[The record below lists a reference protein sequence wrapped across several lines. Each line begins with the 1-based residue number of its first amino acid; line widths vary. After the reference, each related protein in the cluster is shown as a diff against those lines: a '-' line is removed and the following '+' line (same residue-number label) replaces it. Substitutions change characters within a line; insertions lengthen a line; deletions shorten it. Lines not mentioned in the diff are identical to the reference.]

1 MCSVAP
7 MPEQL
12 LRRDFP
18 GADIDPLAITSDL
31 PERAQVVVVGA
42 GIVGASIAYHLATL
56 GRDVLVLERHGIAS
70 GTSWH
75 AAGLVVKGRSGH
87 VLTELASYGVDL
99 YRRLGVE
106 TGVDVNLAQPGS
118 LTLAR
123 TQGRMDELRYFSMV
137 CRHHGVPA
145 ELISPARVAELW
157 PLASADGLVGA
168 LHQPLD
174 GHINPGLAAYAF
186 AKGAT
191 AHGAAYRQAVSV
203 SGVET
208 RAGRVSAVL
217 TDRGR
222 VECEHAVLAC
232 GLWTRDLAATVGAH
246 VPLWPAAHVHVQS
259 GPIAGAVPSLPVLRD
274 LDASFYARHLDGRL
288 LIGAFEPDGQ
298 PLDPASL
305 PDEFAYGR
313 FEPDWDHFAPVRALA
328 EERIPALRT
337 TEWGEFLNA
346 PESFT
351 PDANFCIG
359 ETNEVVALFV
369 AAGFNSQGIIF
380 AAGAGKVVAEWIVAG
395 TPQIDVA
402 GLDVRRFAMQQSN
415 RHYLHG
421 RVKEGLGRL
430 YALHWPFLQPHTAR
444 GIRRTPLHMRTEA
457 LNACYG
463 ELNGWERPN
472 WYAPPGVTPEYGY
485 SFGRQNWF
493 EYAAAEHHA
502 VRSGVGV
509 IDLSTFAK
517 FEVAGPDALAVL
529 QWICTK
535 DLDVAVG
542 RAVYTLMLDESGN
555 IDLDGT
561 VTRLGPERFML
572 VTPTNTHAQAEHLL
586 RPLAVGRAA
595 AVFDATSALATI
607 AVAGPRSREL
617 LQRISRTDLSNEA
630 LAWSHGML
638 IEVAD
643 GYAYC
648 LRVSFT
654 GELGYELY
662 PSADL
667 ALNVFDSVLEAGA
680 DLGLKPFGYHALDSL
695 RAEKGYRHV
704 GHDIGNLDDPY
715 EAALGYTVSM
725 HKSDGFRGRAALIAK
740 YGDSKPRPARR
751 QVFVRLNDPEPLL
764 YGYESLIH
772 KGRIVSRLTSAA
784 YGHTVGGAVALAY
797 LAADIDAAGRFEVDC
812 AGTVIAAAVSDKPF
826 YDRGNQRLT
835 A

>member
-1 MCSVAP
+1 MTCNLSSARRRFRPCVASRRCP
-7 MPEQL
+7 NSCFGAIFPPQASTGSP
-12 LRRDFP
+12 LRATCP
-18 GADIDPLAITSDL
+18 NAL
-31 PERAQVVVVGA
+31 QVVVVGA

-99 YRRLGVE
+99 YGRLEVE

-157 PLASADGLVGA
+157 PLAVADGLVGA

-174 GHINPGLAAYAF
+174 GHINPGLAAYTF

-191 AHGAAYRQAVSV
+191 ARGAVYREAVSV
-203 SGVET
+203 TGVET
-208 RAGRVSAVL
+208 CAGRVSAVL

-288 LIGAFEPDGQ
+288 LVGAFEPDGQ

-305 PDEFAYGR
+305 PADFAYGR

-359 ETNEVVALFV
+359 ETNEVGALFV
-369 AAGFNSQGIIF
+369 AAGFNSQGILF

-402 GLDVRRFAMQQSN
+402 GLDVRRFATQQSN
-415 RHYLHG
+415 RHYLHE

-444 GIRRTPLHMRTEA
+444 GIRRTPLHVRTEA

-472 WYAPPGVTPEYGY
+472 WYAPTGVTPEYGY

-502 VRSGVGV
+502 VRNGVGV

-542 RAVYTLMLDESGN
+542 RALYTLMLDESGG

-561 VTRLGPERFML
+561 VTRLGPERFMV
-572 VTPTNTHAQAEHLL
+572 VTPTHTHAQAEHML
-586 RPLAVGRAA
+586 RRVADGRAA
-595 AVFDATSALATI
+595 AVFDATSALGDDRGHRSAQPRTAAADQPHRPVERGTAVVARNADRGGRRLRVLPAGQLHRRTRLRAVPI
-607 AVAGPRSREL
+607 GGSGAERVRFRARGRSGPRPEAVRVSRARLVAGGEGLPPRR
-617 LQRISRTDLSNEA
+617 
-630 LAWSHGML
+630 
-638 IEVAD
+638 
-643 GYAYC
+643 
-648 LRVSFT
+648 
-654 GELGYELY
+654 
-662 PSADL
+662 P
-667 ALNVFDSVLEAGA
+667 
-680 DLGLKPFGYHALDSL
+680 
-695 RAEKGYRHV
+695 RH
-704 GHDIGNLDDPY
+704 
-715 EAALGYTVSM
+715 
-725 HKSDGFRGRAALIAK
+725 RQ
-740 YGDSKPRPARR
+740 PR
-751 QVFVRLNDPEPLL
+751 
-764 YGYESLIH
+764 
-772 KGRIVSRLTSAA
+772 
-784 YGHTVGGAVALAY
+784 
-797 LAADIDAAGRFEVDC
+797 
-812 AGTVIAAAVSDKPF
+812 
-826 YDRGNQRLT
+826 
-835 A
+835 